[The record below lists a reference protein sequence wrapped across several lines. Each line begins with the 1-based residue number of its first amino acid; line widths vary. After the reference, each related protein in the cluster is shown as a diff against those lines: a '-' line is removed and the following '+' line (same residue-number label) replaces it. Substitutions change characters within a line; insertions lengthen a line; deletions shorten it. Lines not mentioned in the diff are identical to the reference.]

1 MIVKSFE
8 INKLKLNNYNFYL
21 FYGNNEGLKEEIIKN
36 LFEENFLGEILR
48 YEEKEIL
55 DNKSSFFDS
64 ILTRSFFDN
73 QKLIIIKRTSDK
85 IKELMEE
92 LIEKNPADIRFIL
105 NSKNL
110 EKKSTLRKI
119 FEKNKST
126 ICAPFYEDNNQTLN
140 SIISQFF
147 RNKKISISQ
156 QLINILV
163 ERSRGDRKNLNN
175 ELAKIES
182 YTINKK
188 NINLQEIIKLTN
200 LADNYSASELIDHSL
215 AKNMRKTVSILSENN
230 YSDEDNI
237 IIIRTLLAKLKRL
250 VKIHEITGEKN
261 DIDQAVSL
269 FKPSIFWKDK
279 PLVTQQMRSWKRNEL
294 KNLVYEANNIEL
306 LIKIRTHANEKIL
319 RVDTWNKTSRKV
331 TRDAFATAWDLLHRS
346 GSHDTG
352 LEIIVSVLLRSE
364 DQPQVPS
371 LSVAIRVSDIEH
383 DPMVLVEMP
392 IGSCTPRHLTY
403 TAIAVGGGVLVAC
416 M

>member
-294 KNLVYEANNIEL
+294 KNLVYEASNIEL
-306 LIKIRTHANEKIL
+306 LIKKNSGVAKNILSDFIINNSKKI
-319 RVDTWNKTSRKV
+319 NN
-331 TRDAFATAWDLLHRS
+331 
-346 GSHDTG
+346 
-352 LEIIVSVLLRSE
+352 
-364 DQPQVPS
+364 
-371 LSVAIRVSDIEH
+371 
-383 DPMVLVEMP
+383 
-392 IGSCTPRHLTY
+392 
-403 TAIAVGGGVLVAC
+403 
-416 M
+416 